1 MRNATPRSPR
11 RRRRCRWQAAE
22 SKGELS
28 RLFSRFVKSPDYFRD
43 FCRLFRRPHFSCYF
57 SRANSRFVFID
68 SSSTNS
74 ALSVVSF
81 FRFFFSHFHALFRI
95 FKLLFVYLSP
105 LLHPQACGAPFSRAA
120 SFDILTL
127 IVPWIFRFRII
138 SRIAYFIRGAPKF
151 AIMHNWDIYASQS
164 VKVQEKLSK

>member
-1 MRNATPRSPR
+1 MRNATPRGR
-11 RRRRCRWQAAE
+11 RRRQAAE

-81 FRFFFSHFHALFRI
+81 FRFFSSHFRVLFRI
-95 FKLLFVYLSP
+95 FKLLFAYLFPSASP
-105 LLHPQACGAPFSRAA
+105 GLRCSIQQSSQLWHFNVNCPMDLSISNYISYR
-120 SFDILTL
+120 ILY
-127 IVPWIFRFRII
+127 PG
-138 SRIAYFIRGAPKF
+138 S
-151 AIMHNWDIYASQS
+151 SQICYYT
-164 VKVQEKLSK
+164 KLTFLRLSKCKSTRKTE